1 MQPII
6 ATLILMVAGR
16 GIAQLIT
23 GGQIVT
29 IYYEPFFFFGN
40 GFFLGI
46 PFAIYLVAVVAA
58 VLLLLVH
65 KTALGLFI
73 QAVGL
78 NPTAAR
84 FSGISARALIF
95 WVYGFC
101 GVTAAVAGVIIAS
114 NVKSADG
121 NNAGLMMELDA
132 ILAVAL
138 GGTLL
143 DGGRFSLVGTLIG
156 APDSANAL
164 VCDLFAGRAAGN
176 QPRGQGDCRVR
187 RLSDPVGG
195 LAQNA
200 LPASD
205 SSGGPGMN
213 FASLVNPRSLPLII
227 TSSLFALLYGFGA
240 VSYDAFLS
248 PQVFINLLI
257 DNGFLLVVAVGMT
270 FVIISGGIDLS
281 VGSIV
286 ALTTMISATLA
297 QQYHWNFWQILPL
310 VLAVGCLLGLFM
322 GILIQIF
329 KLQPFIVTLGGMF
342 LARGLCYVISIDS
355 ISITEPSF
363 TALSEYR
370 MSLGEETFISTGALI
385 AVVILLIGIYVAHFT
400 RFGRTVYAIGGN
412 ERSAMLMGAAG
423 RAHEDHGLCAQRLLL
438 FARRRARHALHAV
451 GLRAARAGDGTR
463 RDRGGGDRRH
473 AADRRRR
480 LPSPVHSSAS

>member
-1 MQPII
+1 MSIQGITKSRLFWPLVALFLLVMVNFWFNPDFFSIRIVKGGLYGSVIDIINRAAPVMLIAMGMTLVIATRGIDISVGATVAISGAIAAALIGGSLEIKDGVQTYVSQTPMPLAILAALGVGLLCGLWNGFLVAGIGMQPII

-46 PFAIYLVAVVAA
+46 PFAIYLVAAVAA

-101 GVTAAVAGVIIAS
+101 GVTAAVAGVIVAS

-156 APDSANAL
+156 AL
-164 VCDLFAGRAAGN
+164 IL
-176 QPRGQGDCRVR
+176 QT
-187 RLSDPVGG
+187 LSY
-195 LAQNA
+195 AIY
-200 LPASD
+200 
-205 SSGGPGMN
+205 
-213 FASLVNPRSLPLII
+213 SLGVPPE
-227 TSSLFALLYGFGA
+227 
-240 VSYDAFLS
+240 
-248 PQVFINLLI
+248 INL
-257 DNGFLLVVAVGMT
+257 VVKAIVV
-270 FVIISGGIDLS
+270 FV
-281 VGSIV
+281 V
-286 ALTTMISATLA
+286 
-297 QQYHWNFWQILPL
+297 
-310 VLAVGCLLGLFM
+310 C
-322 GILIQIF
+322 LIQ
-329 KLQPFIVTLGGMF
+329 
-342 LARGLCYVISIDS
+342 S
-355 ISITEPSF
+355 E
-363 TALSEYR
+363 ALR
-370 MSLGEETFISTGALI
+370 K
-385 AVVILLIGIYVAHFT
+385 
-400 RFGRTVYAIGGN
+400 
-412 ERSAMLMGAAG
+412 MLFQR
-423 RAHEDHGLCAQRLLL
+423 RAHVEGQ
-438 FARRRARHALHAV
+438 
-451 GLRAARAGDGTR
+451 
-463 RDRGGGDRRH
+463 
-473 AADRRRR
+473 
-480 LPSPVHSSAS
+480 P

>member
-1 MQPII
+1 MSIQGLTKSRLFWPLVALFLLVMVNFWFNPDFFSIRIVKGGLYGSVVDIFNRAAPVMLIAMGMTLVIATRGIDISVGATVAISGAIAAALIGGSLEIKDGVQTYVSQTPMALAIFAALGAGLLCGLWNGFLVAGIGMQPII

-156 APDSANAL
+156 AL
-164 VCDLFAGRAAGN
+164 IL
-176 QPRGQGDCRVR
+176 QT
-187 RLSDPVGG
+187 LSY
-195 LAQNA
+195 AIY
-200 LPASD
+200 
-205 SSGGPGMN
+205 
-213 FASLVNPRSLPLII
+213 SLGVPPE
-227 TSSLFALLYGFGA
+227 
-240 VSYDAFLS
+240 
-248 PQVFINLLI
+248 INL
-257 DNGFLLVVAVGMT
+257 VVKAIVV
-270 FVIISGGIDLS
+270 FV
-281 VGSIV
+281 V
-286 ALTTMISATLA
+286 
-297 QQYHWNFWQILPL
+297 
-310 VLAVGCLLGLFM
+310 C
-322 GILIQIF
+322 LIQ
-329 KLQPFIVTLGGMF
+329 
-342 LARGLCYVISIDS
+342 S
-355 ISITEPSF
+355 E
-363 TALSEYR
+363 ALR
-370 MSLGEETFISTGALI
+370 KMLFQ
-385 AVVILLIGIYVAHFT
+385 
-400 RFGRTVYAIGGN
+400 RRTQVEGQA
-412 ERSAMLMGAAG
+412 
-423 RAHEDHGLCAQRLLL
+423 
-438 FARRRARHALHAV
+438 
-451 GLRAARAGDGTR
+451 
-463 RDRGGGDRRH
+463 
-473 AADRRRR
+473 
-480 LPSPVHSSAS
+480 

>member
-1 MQPII
+1 MSIQGLTKSRLFWPLVALFLLVMVNFWFNPDFFSIRIVNGGLYGSVVDIFNRAAPVMLIAMGMTLVVATRGIDISVGATVAISGAIAAALIGGSLEIKDGVQTYVSQTPMALAIFAALGAGLLCGLWNGFLVAGIGMQPII

-156 APDSANAL
+156 AL
-164 VCDLFAGRAAGN
+164 IL
-176 QPRGQGDCRVR
+176 QT
-187 RLSDPVGG
+187 LSY
-195 LAQNA
+195 AIY
-200 LPASD
+200 
-205 SSGGPGMN
+205 
-213 FASLVNPRSLPLII
+213 SLGVPPE
-227 TSSLFALLYGFGA
+227 
-240 VSYDAFLS
+240 
-248 PQVFINLLI
+248 INL
-257 DNGFLLVVAVGMT
+257 VVKAIVV
-270 FVIISGGIDLS
+270 FV
-281 VGSIV
+281 V
-286 ALTTMISATLA
+286 
-297 QQYHWNFWQILPL
+297 
-310 VLAVGCLLGLFM
+310 C
-322 GILIQIF
+322 LIQ
-329 KLQPFIVTLGGMF
+329 
-342 LARGLCYVISIDS
+342 S
-355 ISITEPSF
+355 E
-363 TALSEYR
+363 ALR
-370 MSLGEETFISTGALI
+370 KMLFQ
-385 AVVILLIGIYVAHFT
+385 
-400 RFGRTVYAIGGN
+400 RRTQVEGQA
-412 ERSAMLMGAAG
+412 
-423 RAHEDHGLCAQRLLL
+423 
-438 FARRRARHALHAV
+438 
-451 GLRAARAGDGTR
+451 
-463 RDRGGGDRRH
+463 
-473 AADRRRR
+473 
-480 LPSPVHSSAS
+480 